1 MLARRSPGKSIFSR
15 RRNSCAPARIEGSRM
30 DFDLSGKLA
39 LVTGSTRGIRLAACK
54 WLAER
59 GADVIVSGREKGAV
73 DEAIAKLKPIAK
85 GKSHAAAF
93 DLGNADG

>member
-1 MLARRSPGKSIFSR
+1 
-15 RRNSCAPARIEGSRM
+15 M

-39 LVTGSTRGIRLAACK
+39 LVTGSTRGIGLAAVK
-54 WLAER
+54 GLAEM

-93 DLGNADG
+93 DLGNADGCARADQAVSRGRHPRQQSRHLRYRGC